1 MDDNILQFGKK
12 PSAPASSS
20 WPLAEVSIFINGD
33 GEYEV
38 SMEVSEDYSD
48 FEVFTALM
56 ATAMKY
62 GQDHD
67 CLMDEL
73 EIDPEPANSN

>member
-1 MDDNILQFGKK
+1 MEDNIISFGKK
-12 PSAPASSS
+12 QPVAPTSS

-56 ATAMKY
+56 AVTMKY